1 MQHANYL
8 HRLIIWMCNN
18 IEYVLPFNLHLRVL
32 EHTDSRKNH
41 ITEGKGRQNDEKHD
55 WDYYRV
61 AQVDKFDDAFLRVS
75 PNLVEEVVDIF
86 CYLIHYLI
94 YFISN

>member
-41 ITEGKGRQNDEKHD
+41 ITEGKGRQYYEKHD

-61 AQVDKFDDAFLRVS
+61 AQVDKFDYTFLRES